1 MTIRSQIVGG
11 AVVALALMFAPA
23 AQAHPHVW
31 ILVKSDLLFAPDGK
45 VTGLRYVW
53 TFDDMYSAFA
63 TQGLDKNGDGQFSRE
78 ELVELAEVN
87 VTSLEE
93 FNYFT
98 VAKSGG
104 DTLAFGKPTDYW
116 LQTDKDNILALHFTL
131 PLQKAA
137 TQKDFTVAIFD
148 SSFFVDLSFPEG
160 AKVELVGAPASC
172 AADAIRPQGT
182 DTAASKLSESFF
194 ENLSASAQFGSQ
206 FASRIVL
213 RCK

>member
-1 MTIRSQIVGG
+1 MTIRSHLFSG
-11 AVVALALMFAPA
+11 AVATLALIFAPA
-23 AQAHPHVW
+23 VQAHPHVW
-31 ILVKSDLLFAPDGK
+31 ITLKGDVVFSPDGK
-45 VTGLRYVW
+45 VAALRYVW

-78 ELVELAEVN
+78 ELAELAEVN

-98 VAKSGG
+98 VAKNGG
-104 DTLAFGKPTDYW
+104 DTLAFGKPKDYW
-116 LQTDKDNILALHFTL
+116 LQMDKDILTLHFTL
-131 PLQKAA
+131 PLLNAV
-137 TQKDFTVAIFD
+137 TQKNFTADIFD
-148 SSFFVDLSFPEG
+148 PSFFVDLSFPEG
-160 AKVELVGAPASC
+160 AKVELIGAPANC
-172 AADAIRPQGT
+172 TADAVRPKGF
-182 DTAASKLSESFF
+182 DASSQKLSESFF

>member
-1 MTIRSQIVGG
+1 MTIRSQLVGG
-11 AVVALALMFAPA
+11 AAAAFALIFAPA

-31 ILVKSDLLFAPDGK
+31 ITLKSDVVFSADGK
-45 VTGLRYVW
+45 VAALRYVW

-63 TQGLDKNGDGQFSRE
+63 TQGLDKDGDGKFSRE
-78 ELVELAEVN
+78 ELAELAEVN

-98 VAKSGG
+98 VAKNGG
-104 DTLAFGKPTDYW
+104 DALGFGKPKDYW
-116 LQTDKDNILALHFTL
+116 LEMNKDILTLHFTL
-131 PLQKAA
+131 PLQSPVA
-137 TQKDFTVAIFD
+137 QKDFTVAIFD

-160 AKVELVGAPASC
+160 AKIELVGAPVGC
-172 AADAIRPQGT
+172 AAEAIRPQGAE
-182 DTAASKLSESFF
+182 TAASKLSESFF

>member
-1 MTIRSQIVGG
+1 MMFRSYRLAG
-11 AVVALALMFAPA
+11 AVAALTLAFSGG

-31 ILVKSDLLFAPDGK
+31 ITVKSDVLFSPDGK
-45 VTGLRYVW
+45 VTALRYVW

-63 TQGLDKNGDGQFSRE
+63 TQGLDKNNDGQYSRE
-78 ELVELAEVN
+78 ELTELAEVN

-98 VAKSGG
+98 VAKIGP
-104 DTLAFGKPTDYW
+104 DTLGFGKPKDYW
-116 LQTDKDNILALHFTL
+116 LEMNKDILSLHFTL
-131 PLQKAA
+131 PLAQPAA
-137 TQKDFTVAIFD
+137 QKDFTVAIFD

-160 AKVELVGAPASC
+160 AKVELIGAPATC
-172 AADAIRPQGT
+172 TAEAIRPQGA

-194 ENLSASAQFGSQ
+194 DNLSASAQFGSQ

>member
-1 MTIRSQIVGG
+1 MAIRSYLLGG
-11 AVVALALMFAPA
+11 FVATLALAFAPG

-31 ILVKSDLLFAPDGK
+31 VTVKSDLLFAPDGK

-63 TQGLDKNGDGQFSRE
+63 TQGLDKNNDGKYSRE
-78 ELVELAEVN
+78 ELAELAEVN

-98 VAKSGG
+98 VAKNGPDS
-104 DTLAFGKPTDYW
+104 LAFGKPKDYW
-116 LQTDKDNILALHFTL
+116 LQMDKDILALHFTL
-131 PLQKAA
+131 PLDKPAA
-137 TQKDFTVAIFD
+137 QKDFTVAIFD
-148 SSFFVDLSFPEG
+148 PSFFVDLTFPEG
-160 AKVELVGAPASC
+160 AKIELIGAPTTC
-172 AADAIRPQGT
+172 TADAVRPQGA

-194 ENLSASAQFGSQ
+194 DNLSASAQFGSQ

>member
-1 MTIRSQIVGG
+1 MMLRRYFLGG
-11 AVVALALMFAPA
+11 AVAALMLAFISG

-31 ILVKSDLLFAPDGK
+31 VTLKSDVVFSADGK
-45 VTGLRYVW
+45 VAALRYVW

-63 TQGLDKNGDGQFSRE
+63 TQGLDKDNDGKFSRE
-78 ELVELAEVN
+78 ELAELAEVN

-93 FNYFT
+93 FKYFT

-104 DTLAFGKPTDYW
+104 DTLGFGKPKDYW
-116 LQTDKDNILALHFTL
+116 LEMDKDILSLHFTL
-131 PLQKAA
+131 PLAQPAA
-137 TQKDFTVAIFD
+137 QRDFTVAIFD

-172 AADAIRPQGT
+172 TADAVRPQGAE
-182 DTAASKLSESFF
+182 TAASKLSESFF
-194 ENLSASAQFGSQ
+194 ENLSASAEFGSQ

>member
-1 MTIRSQIVGG
+1 MTIRLHLLAG
-11 AVVALALMFAPA
+11 AVAALALAFAPK

-31 ILVKSDLLFAPDGK
+31 VTVKSEVLFSPDGK
-45 VTGLRYVW
+45 VAALRYVW

-63 TQGLDKNGDGQFSRE
+63 TQGLDKNNDGKYSRE
-78 ELVELAEVN
+78 ELTELAEVN

-98 VAKSGG
+98 VAKNGG
-104 DTLAFGKPTDYW
+104 DKLALGKPKDYW
-116 LQTDKDNILALHFTL
+116 LQMDKDILSLHFTL
-131 PLQKAA
+131 PLMQPTA
-137 TQKDFTVAIFD
+137 QKDFSVAIFD
-148 SSFFVDLSFPEG
+148 PNFFVDLSFPEG
-160 AKVELVGAPASC
+160 AKVELIGAPAGC
-172 AADAIRPQGT
+172 AAQAIRPQGA

-194 ENLSASAQFGSQ
+194 ENLSASAEFGSQ

>member
-1 MTIRSQIVGG
+1 MTIRSYLLGG
-11 AVVALALMFAPA
+11 AIAAFALVLAAA

-31 ILVKSDLLFAPDGK
+31 VTIKGDVVFAPDGK
-45 VTGLRYVW
+45 VTALRYVW

-63 TQGLDKNGDGQFSRE
+63 TQGLDKNNDGQFSRD
-78 ELVELAEVN
+78 ELEELAEVN

-98 VAKSGG
+98 VAKNGG
-104 DTLAFGKPTDYW
+104 DTLAFGKPKDYW
-116 LQTDKDNILALHFTL
+116 LQMDKDILALHFTL
-131 PLQKAA
+131 PLLNAVA
-137 TQKDFTVAIFD
+137 QKDFTVDIFD
-148 SSFFVDLSFPEG
+148 PSFFVDLSFPEG
-160 AKVELVGAPASC
+160 AKVELIGGPANC
-172 AADAIRPQGT
+172 MADAVRPKGF
-182 DTAASKLSESFF
+182 DASSSNLSESFF

>member
-1 MTIRSQIVGG
+1 MTVRSHLL
-11 AVVALALMFAPA
+11 ASLVAAAALILAPA
-23 AQAHPHVW
+23 ALAHPHVW
-31 ILVKSDLLFAPDGK
+31 ITLKSDVIFSADGK
-45 VTGLRYVW
+45 VEALRYVW

-63 TQGLDKNGDGQFSRE
+63 TQGLDKNGDGKFSRE
-78 ELVELAEVN
+78 ELAELTEVN

-98 VAKSGG
+98 VAKNGG
-104 DTLAFGKPTDYW
+104 DTLGFGKPKDYW
-116 LQTDKDNILALHFTL
+116 LQMDKDILSLHFTL
-131 PLQKAA
+131 PLAA
-137 TQKDFTVAIFD
+137 PVAQKDFSVAIFD

-160 AKVELVGAPASC
+160 AKVELVGAPATCS
-172 AADAIRPQGT
+172 AEALRPRGADA
-182 DTAASKLSESFF
+182 AASKLSESFF